1 MCFTD
6 LSSTNGYWS
15 TLYRFV
21 PWRWTPAYASL
32 DGFNTR
38 QIFPDLLHVW
48 HLGVCRDLIGSAMQ
62 LLLEAGVWDGRSE
75 ATKLQNATIDLKSFA
90 ASHKLPLKLKKL
102 SKTKLSLS
110 TKKYPELK
118 SSGYDSY
125 VVLRWLLC
133 VCENR
138 GALIPDRLRTCV
150 WAGNHVLSILT
161 HAGHFLTHSERQNRT
176 VVGQLFLTSYI
187 GLAHEE
193 LRRGRLLFRLRPK
206 FHLFHHVCMNPSFIN
221 AGRYSTWMDE
231 DGLKKLMR
239 IMRRTDARTAEQRV
253 LQRWLLSLYSVWT
266 DLRWR
271 ATAQK
276 S

>member
-1 MCFTD
+1 MQLGDEATCINDSWMYLLWTSDFSPFLTDALGSRMVMCLLPAKHYVVTEDGVNLTLQAVMHVITESWNRLSRIGIPVHDFPSRGAQDMSMCFTD

-138 GALIPDRLRTCV
+138 GALIPDRLRT
-150 WAGNHVLSILT
+150 
-161 HAGHFLTHSERQNRT
+161 

-193 LRRGRLLFRLRPK
+193 LRRALGRESIRSSK
-206 FHLFHHVCMNPSFIN
+206 
-221 AGRYSTWMDE
+221 Y
-231 DGLKKLMR
+231 
-239 IMRRTDARTAEQRV
+239 
-253 LQRWLLSLYSVWT
+253 
-266 DLRWR
+266 
-271 ATAQK
+271 
-276 S
+276 